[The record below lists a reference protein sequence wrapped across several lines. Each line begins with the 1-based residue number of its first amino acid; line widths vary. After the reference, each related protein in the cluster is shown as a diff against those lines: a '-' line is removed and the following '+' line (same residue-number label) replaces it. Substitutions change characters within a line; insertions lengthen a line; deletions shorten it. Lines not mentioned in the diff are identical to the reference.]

1 MSYKCEYESSKLPF
15 FININTDPKSQVGL
29 DGITVADRLD

>member
-1 MSYKCEYESSKLPF
+1 MKVVNYLFLLIDY
-15 FININTDPKSQVGL
+15 TDPKSQVGL